1 MMQKVKAGI
10 VQFDVSLGDV
20 DRNVSVVQRRLR
32 HLTDRGVR
40 LVVLPE
46 MWSSGFANDR
56 LAAFARA
63 TPDVLKVL
71 ATESKKA
78 GITII
83 GSLPE
88 QSDAGI
94 YNTAY
99 VVDRGAVCADYRK
112 VHLFTPTA
120 EERYFISG
128 DEAVVASTSLG
139 MIGLMICYDLRFPE
153 LCRVLAL
160 RGAWM
165 IVVMAQ
171 WPAVRVSHWDLLLRA
186 RAVENQT
193 FVLGANR
200 SGRDDVVYGGHSR
213 IVSPNGEVLA
223 RASKRSGTIS
233 AVIDPAV
240 LTQARKQIP
249 CLEQIVG
256 SPFLDGKVKSSR
268 SRRREL

>member
-1 MMQKVKAGI
+1 MQKIKAGI

-20 DRNVSVVQRRLR
+20 DRNVSVVRRRLR

-56 LAAFARA
+56 LVAFARA

>member
-1 MMQKVKAGI
+1 MAGI

-32 HLTDRGVR
+32 SLTDRGVR

-71 ATESKKA
+71 ATASKEA

-99 VVDRGAVCADYRK
+99 VVDRGAVCACYRK

>member
-1 MMQKVKAGI
+1 MQRVMAGI

-20 DRNVSVVQRRLR
+20 DRNVSVVRRRLR
-32 HLTDRGVR
+32 SLADRGVR

-63 TPDVLKVL
+63 TPDLLKVL
-71 ATESKKA
+71 ATASKEA

-99 VVDRGAVCADYRK
+99 VVDRGAVCARYRK

-153 LCRVLAL
+153 LCRLLAL

-186 RAVENQT
+186 RAVENQV

-200 SGRDDVVYGGHSR
+200 SGRDDDLVYGGHSR
-213 IVSPNGEVLA
+213 IVSPYGEVLA
-223 RASKRSGTIS
+223 RAGKRSETIS
-233 AVIDPAV
+233 ALIDPDV
-240 LTQARKQIP
+240 LARVRQQIP
-249 CLEQIVG
+249 CLGQRVPIAYA
-256 SPFLDGKVKSSR
+256 
-268 SRRREL
+268 